1 MLSLSLPKFI
11 RLFNRLTYSSKLR
24 SFLISRY
31 FERNQTFTDMTENEI
46 AKIVLVKS
54 FEIHRA
60 LGPGLLESV
69 YEKALEFELSQNKIL
84 VASQVPV
91 PLVYKEIKFE
101 SGFRLDLLVENK
113 VIVEIKA
120 NVGLAPV
127 HFA

>member
-1 MLSLSLPKFI
+1 
-11 RLFNRLTYSSKLR
+11 
-24 SFLISRY
+24 
-31 FERNQTFTDMTENEI
+31 MTENQI
-46 AKIVLVKS
+46 AKIVLDKS

-69 YEKALEFELSQNKIL
+69 YEKALEFELNQTKIM

-120 NVGLAPV
+120 NEGLAPV
-127 HFA
+127 HFAQTLTYLKLADKRLGLLINFNVKFLKDGIHRLVNNL